1 MALNLN
7 GTYVGT
13 SEVPFGTIQLAI
25 SANNNTV
32 EPLRLDSTGILHT
45 RYNPFC
51 YIYDNTGSGGVA
63 MTNNASQKIL
73 ARYAVANVGSV
84 YNFTT
89 NRFTAPI
96 EGFYLI
102 YNTGYFTVATTG
114 NYIDCY
120 LSVNGTF
127 DQVYRRQGYGITGGY
142 SLDHNWSQVRFLNPG
157 DYVEIFYYSGGTGNT
172 AQPGYSN
179 FAIVY
184 LG

>member
-13 SEVPFGTIQLAI
+13 SEVPFGTIQLAV

-32 EPLRLDSTGILHT
+32 EPLRVDSTGTLHT

-51 YIYDNTGSGGVA
+51 YIYDNNSSGVA
-63 MTNNASQKIL
+63 MTNNTSQKIL
-73 ARYAVANVGSV
+73 ARYSVANVGGV

-102 YNTGYFTVATTG
+102 YNTGYLTLGASG
-114 NYIDCY
+114 NYIDFY
-120 LSVNGTF
+120 LTINGVF
-127 DQVYRRQGYGITGGY
+127 DQVYRRQGYGVTGGY
-142 SLDHNWSQVRFLNPG
+142 SCDHNFSQIRFLNPG
-157 DYVEIFYYSGGTGNT
+157 DYVEFIYYSGGASNT
-172 AQPGYSN
+172 AYPGYSN
-179 FAIVY
+179 FAVAY